1 MKKLLFF
8 VAIFVCFAFVAQ
20 AAVPTS
26 GNPTTSKNSTYFSVD
41 DANIN
46 AEMAELNAL
55 ENHVLNNEGTTF
67 SKLTAE
73 NNSLVSNAAG
83 VNGLGADE
91 AFKKG
96 GGLPTWALVLIIVGG
111 VLVLLLVL
119 CCVLGALGSS
129 AE

>member
-8 VAIFVCFAFVAQ
+8 VALFVCFAFLAQ
-20 AAVPTS
+20 AAVPTT

-41 DANIN
+41 DAKIN

-55 ENHVLNNEGTTF
+55 ESHVLNNEGTTY

-83 VNGLGADE
+83 VNGLGVDE

-111 VLVLLLVL
+111 VLVLLVVL
-119 CCVLGALGSS
+119 CCVLGSLSS
-129 AE
+129 IE